1 MRAAYYAAK
10 YKRFATFG
18 TRVRVLGRLI
28 LEGPGHITIGDMVTF
43 GNGGRNKISAAAG
56 GSVAIG
62 NACFLNGIEIFA
74 NDTVE
79 IGAQCIIGDCW
90 ISTSDFHAVGR
101 DRADP
106 SAPVATGPVHIGR
119 NVWLAARTA
128 VLRGVSIG
136 DDSVV
141 AFGTVVAQDVPPG
154 VVVAG
159 QKLRV
164 IRELAP
170 RHPET

>member
-1 MRAAYYAAK
+1 
-10 YKRFATFG
+10 
-18 TRVRVLGRLI
+18 
-28 LEGPGHITIGDMVTF
+28 MVTF
-43 GNGGRNKISAAAG
+43 GNGGRNRISAASG
-56 GSVAIG
+56 GTVSIG
-62 NACFLNGIEIFA
+62 GGTFLNGIEIFA

-79 IGAQCIIGDCW
+79 IGPQCIIGDCW

-106 SAPVATGPVHIGR
+106 SAPVRTGPVHIGR

-159 QKLRV
+159 QQLRV
-164 IRELAP
+164 VRELEP
-170 RHPET
+170 RQT